1 MVSFISKGSGEF
13 FETFRTVLEQHR
25 ASQEGQFTVACS
37 TKKQSG
43 GNRYSKFFQIRINGY
58 SPNSFCFTWEQL
70 EKYLSQPKRMNKI
83 SNNKLF
89 LFGEEK
95 ILNVLENTG
104 FGEVAFVFNRERNN
118 RLIVVCKTTISYR
131 TTIALVN

>member
-13 FETFRTVLEQHR
+13 FETFRIVLEQHR
-25 ASQEGQFTVACS
+25 VSQGGCFTVACS
-37 TKKQSG
+37 IKQSG
-43 GNRYSKFFQIRINGY
+43 GNAYSQFFQLRINGY
-58 SPNSFCFTWEQL
+58 SPNPFCFTQEQL
-70 EKYLSQPKRMNKI
+70 KKYLSQPQRINRI

-104 FGEVAFVFNRERNN
+104 FGEVTFLLNRERNN
-118 RLIVVCKTTISYR
+118 RLIVVCKSTISYR
-131 TTIALVN
+131 ERFDFTN